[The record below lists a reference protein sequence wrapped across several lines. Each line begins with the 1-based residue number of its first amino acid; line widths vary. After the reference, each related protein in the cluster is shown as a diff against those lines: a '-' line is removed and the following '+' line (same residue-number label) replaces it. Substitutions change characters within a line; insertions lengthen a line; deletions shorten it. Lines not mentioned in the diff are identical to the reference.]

1 MGLAD
6 LKKNVTPCNAQ
17 FSPQMSVDDF
27 IEAANSY
34 AMGKPH
40 TNDRSLHDSNKQAME
55 QLFALTQANE
65 PLNETQHVTS
75 KPQPFRRSTFTLS
88 EAAIEQLTLLSQSSH
103 TAKSRLI
110 RQLIQQHFSL
120 SEQEQRA
127 IESEIN
133 IK

>member
-6 LKKNVTPCNAQ
+6 LKKNVTPCKSQ

-27 IEAANSY
+27 IEAANLY
-34 AMGKPH
+34 AMGKPNANER
-40 TNDRSLHDSNKQAME
+40 TQLDSNKQAME
-55 QLFALTQANE
+55 QLFALTEANE
-65 PLNETQHVTS
+65 PLNVKT
-75 KPQPFRRSTFTLS
+75 KPFRRATFTLS
-88 EAAIEQLTLLSQSSH
+88 ENAIEQLSELSQSSH
-103 TAKSRLI
+103 TAKSKLI

-120 SEQEQRA
+120 PEQEQRA